1 MESKVIYTRRK
12 SHYRAI
18 QAARRKR
25 RILTSIRKISGFI
38 AFLFFFLILGKAG
51 ASDCGAAW
59 EEIFPI
65 TFYYTIGFVLSF
77 LVYDWTSKH

>member
-1 MESKVIYTRRK
+1 MTSKTIYTRRK
-12 SHYRAI
+12 NHYRAL

-25 RILTSIRKISGFI
+25 RIITVVRKISGFM
-38 AFLFFFLILGKAG
+38 AFVFFMLVLGKAG
-51 ASDCGAAW
+51 ASDMGAAF

-77 LVYDWTSKH
+77 LVWDWTNKQ